1 MDKKDI
7 IRGVLLALVLVV
19 AWVGLKFYWHH
30 THPEWFLP
38 VAEPSAPSAST
49 QPATA
54 ASTQL
59 ASSTQPSGTQ
69 PSDVASA
76 TTTTATTGPAT
87 GSSVAGGGPSVQA
100 GFTVVRPTSAEQV
113 RPVRI
118 GSDAPDDPK
127 WPMQL

>member
-38 VAEPSAPSAST
+38 AAEPSAPSAST
-49 QPATA
+49 QPTTA
-54 ASTQL
+54 ASTQY
-59 ASSTQPSGTQ
+59 ASTQPSGTQ

-76 TTTTATTGPAT
+76 TTTTTATTGPAT
-87 GSSVAGGGPSVQA
+87 GPSVAAGGGPSVQA
-100 GFTVVRPTSAEQV
+100 GFTV
-113 RPVRI
+113 
-118 GSDAPDDPK
+118 
-127 WPMQL
+127 